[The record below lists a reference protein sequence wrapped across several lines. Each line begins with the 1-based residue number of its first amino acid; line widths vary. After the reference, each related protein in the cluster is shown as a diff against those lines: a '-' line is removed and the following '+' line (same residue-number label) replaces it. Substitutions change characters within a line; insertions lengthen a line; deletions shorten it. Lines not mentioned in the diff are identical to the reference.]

1 MRAPLP
7 VNLDQAFR
15 VQCPVPSEAPL
26 SPVMADFQTED
37 GKDESNDLQEALRN
51 LHNFEWNQDDILFY
65 FGQIKIKI
73 AHP

>member
-1 MRAPLP
+1 MRVPLP

-15 VQCPVPSEAPL
+15 VQSPVPSEAPS

-37 GKDESNDLQEALRN
+37 GKNESKALQEALRN
-51 LHNFEWNQDDILFY
+51 LQNFEWNQDDILFY
-65 FGQIKIKI
+65 FGQIKIKM